1 MAKPHSYSERLEE
14 TVKTHPVLPISLVGF
29 ITDTYGK
36 NEETHVPNSF
46 TKALTLALS
55 ELKSLKSV

>member
-1 MAKPHSYSERLEE
+1 MAKPHSYAEKSGEM
-14 TVKTHPVLPISLVGF
+14 VKTHPVLPATLVGF

-46 TKALTLALS
+46 TKALTLALH